1 MPEFNFADK
10 QNVFF
15 FAGIKFHRSKVLQK
29 FANSQFLK
37 NFTSMFGADFNYMT
51 LTKKAKSHKNV
62 LYLVFPCNTNNS
74 IYITDD
80 IDNESGYLLNKWK
93 IRN

>member
-1 MPEFNFADK
+1 
-10 QNVFF
+10 
-15 FAGIKFHRSKVLQK
+15 
-29 FANSQFLK
+29 
-37 NFTSMFGADFNYMT
+37 MFGADFNYMT

-80 IDNESGYLLNKWK
+80 IDNESGYLLNK
-93 IRN
+93 